1 MHKFGKI
8 VVTMGML
15 SLLPAMPLPA
25 QVANSVVN
33 RVVFTAHFPF
43 YAGTVKLPAGSYIIT
58 EANDNTNV
66 VLIRNSAGTKGEFIN
81 FIPTSSLDSQKENDV
96 TFQKIGD
103 TGYLQTLSIE
113 GDTDGLEF
121 PRTKAEAKAETMAQ
135 NMTGNTKVVEQARL
149 VSGK

>member
-15 SLLPAMPLPA
+15 SLLSVMPLAA
-25 QVANSVVN
+25 QVAHSAVN
-33 RVVFTAHFPF
+33 RVVFTAPFPF

-58 EANDNTNV
+58 ERNASAEI

-81 FIPTSSLDSQKENDV
+81 FIPTSSLDPQKETDV
-96 TFQKIGD
+96 TFQKYGD
-103 TGYLQTLSIE
+103 TEYLQGLSIE
-113 GDTDGLEF
+113 GETDGIEF
-121 PRTKAEAKAETMAQ
+121 PRTKAEAKAETMAE
-135 NMTGNTKVVEQARL
+135 NTNENTKVVEQAML